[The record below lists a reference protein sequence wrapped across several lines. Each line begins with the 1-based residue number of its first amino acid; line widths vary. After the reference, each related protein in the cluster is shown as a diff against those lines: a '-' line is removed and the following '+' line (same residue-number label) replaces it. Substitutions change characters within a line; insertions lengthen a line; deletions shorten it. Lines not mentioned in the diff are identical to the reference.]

1 MEVEGATAMLARV
14 KRITSHVGI
23 GRYLH
28 GRDTAGYIVR
38 QTDIP
43 SPYTWG
49 PTHLVYTDAK
59 HGRVIVVET
68 RHKTYDVFK
77 VPPTLTVYATDAEAT
92 DAFMATRNPP
102 PGLVVL

>member
-1 MEVEGATAMLARV
+1 MLARV
-14 KRITSHVGI
+14 KRLTSHVGI

-28 GRDTAGYIVR
+28 GRETAGFLVR

-43 SPYTWG
+43 SPYAWG
-49 PTHLVYTDAK
+49 PTHVVYHDPK
-59 HGRVIVVET
+59 HWRVIVVET

-77 VPPTLTVYATDAEAT
+77 VPPAMDIYKTDAEAT

-102 PGLVVL
+102 PGLVRV